1 MCHQT
6 DPPDHRHARLL
17 KLLAGDA
24 VAYVTNAGG
33 GETRV
38 DGPDGYQSAITAMDL
53 PTADFSVTITQKPV
67 DDDRI

>member
-1 MCHQT
+1 MS
-6 DPPDHRHARLL
+6 PM
-17 KLLAGDA
+17 
-24 VAYVTNAGG
+24 AGG

-53 PTADFSVTITQKPV
+53 PTAGFSVTITQKPV